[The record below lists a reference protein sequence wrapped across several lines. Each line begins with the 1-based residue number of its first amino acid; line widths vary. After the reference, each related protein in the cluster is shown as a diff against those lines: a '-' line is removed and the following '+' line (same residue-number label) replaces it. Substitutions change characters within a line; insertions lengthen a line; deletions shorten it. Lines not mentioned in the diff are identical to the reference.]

1 MDEKRGGS
9 NVKPTSTS
17 LGMGR
22 QSSSTEPA
30 VPAEEL
36 QEKSQQT
43 ELTENLKDF
52 HMLLENISKSLNEME
67 KVFKSAS
74 SSSNATTESLADIKS
89 FFNMSV
95 DVVLLDESRLSKLR
109 KAAEGLVGETSILG
123 KDKCDRLKKF
133 INEIDREVNRL
144 STAVEK
150 EKKRAEL
157 EKARASLVDTLNT
170 RKTEFQPCRDK
181 MQEMVSK
188 QEELEKNLRDY
199 EMLMIQKMPHFK
211 KVYSQQKSSIQT
223 DISGFR
229 EKEQLL
235 QQLSQEIDNLRKEP
249 SIDWTGLIA
258 AFYN

>member
-1 MDEKRGGS
+1 MSSSMGMH
-9 NVKPTSTS
+9 S
-17 LGMGR
+17 L
-22 QSSSTEPA
+22 STEPE
-30 VPAEEL
+30 VSVEDKSTKSKKL

-43 ELTENLKDF
+43 ELKNNLKDF
-52 HMLLENISKSLNEME
+52 HLLLENISKSLDKME
-67 KVFKSAS
+67 EVFKSAS

-95 DVVLLDESRLSKLR
+95 DVVLLNEALLSNFR
-109 KAAEGLVGETSILG
+109 KAAEHLVDKTSILG
-123 KDKCDRLKKF
+123 QDRCDRLKKF
-133 INEIDREVNRL
+133 NNEINREVNRL
-144 STAVEK
+144 STAVER

-157 EKARASLVDTLNT
+157 EKARGLYVGTLNT
-170 RKTEFQPCRDK
+170 SKTAFQPCRDE
-181 MQEMVSK
+181 MLTMVSK
-188 QEELEKNLRDY
+188 HDELEKNLRDY
-199 EMLMIQKMPHFK
+199 EMLMIQKMPLFE